1 MVEAVSKVTS
11 TRKTEAVASANEK
24 VEKKAQKEETQKAK
38 ETDKIEDKKSA
49 RSTMDR
55 SKVERLVREYID
67 KLKKDNDYP
76 AVTNKLDTWLLTF
89 DVDKFI
95 KTYPEIYS
103 EMDLRTIMYNETIS
117 YL

>member
-1 MVEAVSKVTS
+1 MVEAVSSITS
-11 TRKTEAVASANEK
+11 TKKTEAVATVKET

-38 ETDKIEDKKSA
+38 ETDKVEEKKSA

-55 SKVERLVREYID
+55 SKVDRLVREYIE

-76 AVTNKLDTWLLTF
+76 VVQDKLDKWLLTY
-89 DVDKFI
+89 DIDKFL

-103 EMDLRTIMYNETIS
+103 EMDLKTIMYNETIS

>member
-11 TRKTEAVASANEK
+11 TRQTEAVASGKEK

-38 ETDKIEDKKSA
+38 ENDKVEENKSN
-49 RSTMDR
+49 RTTMER
-55 SKVERLVREYID
+55 SKVDRLVREYIE
-67 KLKKDNDYP
+67 KLKEDNDYP
-76 AVTNKLDTWLLTF
+76 VVHDKLDKWLLTY
-89 DVDKFI
+89 DIDKFL

>member
-11 TRKTEAVASANEK
+11 TRQTEAVATAQEK
-24 VEKKAQKEETQKAK
+24 VEKKAQKEETQKTK
-38 ETDKIEDKKSA
+38 ENDKVEEKKST
-49 RSTMDR
+49 TMER
-55 SKVERLVREYID
+55 SKVDRLVREYIE
-67 KLKKDNDYP
+67 KLKEDNDYP
-76 AVTNKLDTWLLTF
+76 VVHDKLDKWLLTY
-89 DVDKFI
+89 DIDKFL